1 MNTRE
6 LLLPAHRTSQRPGV
20 SVDKSHWVVVQAIA
34 KLQGTDASTV
44 LTRMILPHLDEH
56 IVLAQELFEQGI
68 IGRTRRA
75 PSQRHTNR

>member
-1 MNTRE
+1 MSDEKKDPNGFHLRLT
-6 LLLPAHRTSQRPGV
+6 PSQ
-20 SVDKSHWVVVQAIA
+20 KVVVQAIA

-68 IGRTRRA
+68 IGNSRD
-75 PSQRHTNR
+75 